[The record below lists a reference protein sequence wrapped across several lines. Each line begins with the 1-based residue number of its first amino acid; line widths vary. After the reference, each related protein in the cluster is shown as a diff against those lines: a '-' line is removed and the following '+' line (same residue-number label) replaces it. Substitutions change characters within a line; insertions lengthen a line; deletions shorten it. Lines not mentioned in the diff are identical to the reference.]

1 MTRTIHLFVLALL
14 AASVAAA
21 QTPSTPAPPAS
32 APAAAAPSAA
42 APSATAPSAPAD
54 APAVPV
60 EAGEPL
66 VKPAG
71 SAPAG
76 TGVAAGGQGYTYNAQ
91 GRRDPFLPL
100 LKNSGKST
108 NTTTAAGRAAGLA
121 GLGVADV
128 SLRGV
133 LMSQGGYV
141 GMLQGTD
148 DKTYIV
154 RTGDRLADGTIRA
167 ITGQMMLIHQEI
179 KDPLSRQKERE
190 VRKMLRQMDGTN

>member
-1 MTRTIHLFVLALL
+1 MTRTIRLFVFTLL

-32 APAAAAPSAA
+32 APAAA

-154 RTGDRLADGTIRA
+154 RTGDKLADGTIRA

>member
-1 MTRTIHLFVLALL
+1 MTRTMHLFVFALL

-21 QTPSTPAPPAS
+21 QTPAPPAPPAS
-32 APAAAAPSAA
+32 APAAAAPSAT
-42 APSATAPSAPAD
+42 PDAPAVP
-54 APAVPV
+54 AVPAVPV

-71 SAPAG
+71 SAPVG
-76 TGVAAGGQGYTYNAQ
+76 TGVAAGGQGYTYSAG

-128 SLRGV
+128 
-133 LMSQGGYV
+133 
-141 GMLQGTD
+141 
-148 DKTYIV
+148 
-154 RTGDRLADGTIRA
+154 
-167 ITGQMMLIHQEI
+167 
-179 KDPLSRQKERE
+179 
-190 VRKMLRQMDGTN
+190 